1 LREAAHELASLVAE
15 VADRLELRGK
25 EFVLVTMGGTI
36 GRSRF
41 FDAEIDDALK
51 RVVSTA
57 RMDKL
62 RISPAEAAALAAR
75 GSDAG

>member
-1 LREAAHELASLVAE
+1 
-15 VADRLELRGK
+15 
-25 EFVLVTMGGTI
+25 MGGTI

-41 FDAEIDDALK
+41 FDAEIDGALK
-51 RVVSTA
+51 QVVSTA
-57 RMDKL
+57 RMGKL